1 MTVIA
6 SVKTC
11 LASVGAQASLSS
23 LSLNSQDE
31 ESKRVFHECML
42 EMDSIIADLQNRVS
56 VLERE
61 EPQYKRVLSRLEE
74 MTMSH
79 LPEWTLVIL
88 RSVFILIIL
97 FAITKWLGKRQISQ
111 PF

>member
-11 LASVGAQASLSS
+11 LASVRGAQASLSS

-31 ESKRVFHECML
+31 ESKRIFNECML

-61 EPQYKRVLSRLEE
+61 EPQYKG
-74 MTMSH
+74 
-79 LPEWTLVIL
+79 
-88 RSVFILIIL
+88 F
-97 FAITKWLGKRQISQ
+97 
-111 PF
+111 

>member
-11 LASVGAQASLSS
+11 LASVRGAQASLSS

-31 ESKRVFHECML
+31 KSKRVFHECML

-61 EPQYKRVLSRLEE
+61 EPQYKG
-74 MTMSH
+74 
-79 LPEWTLVIL
+79 
-88 RSVFILIIL
+88 F
-97 FAITKWLGKRQISQ
+97 
-111 PF
+111 

>member
-11 LASVGAQASLSS
+11 LASLRGAQASLSS

-42 EMDSIIADLQNRVS
+42 EMDSVIADVKDRVS
-56 VLERE
+56 ALERE
-61 EPQYKRVLSRLEE
+61 EPQYKG
-74 MTMSH
+74 
-79 LPEWTLVIL
+79 
-88 RSVFILIIL
+88 F
-97 FAITKWLGKRQISQ
+97 
-111 PF
+111 

>member
-11 LASVGAQASLSS
+11 LASLRGAQASLSS

-31 ESKRVFHECML
+31 ETKRVFHECML
-42 EMDSIIADLQNRVS
+42 EMDSVIADLKDRVS

-61 EPQYKRVLSRLEE
+61 EPQYKG
-74 MTMSH
+74 
-79 LPEWTLVIL
+79 
-88 RSVFILIIL
+88 F
-97 FAITKWLGKRQISQ
+97 
-111 PF
+111 

>member
-11 LASVGAQASLSS
+11 LASVRGAQASLSS

-42 EMDSIIADLQNRVS
+42 EMDSVIADLKNRIS

-61 EPQYKRVLSRLEE
+61 EPQYKG
-74 MTMSH
+74 
-79 LPEWTLVIL
+79 
-88 RSVFILIIL
+88 F
-97 FAITKWLGKRQISQ
+97 
-111 PF
+111 

>member
-11 LASVGAQASLSS
+11 LASVRGAQASLSS

-42 EMDSIIADLQNRVS
+42 EMDSIIVDLKDRVS

-61 EPQYKRVLSRLEE
+61 EPQYKG
-74 MTMSH
+74 
-79 LPEWTLVIL
+79 
-88 RSVFILIIL
+88 F
-97 FAITKWLGKRQISQ
+97 
-111 PF
+111 

>member
-1 MTVIA
+1 MTVIT

-11 LASVGAQASLSS
+11 LASVRGAQASLSS

-42 EMDSIIADLQNRVS
+42 EMDSVIADLKDRIS

-61 EPQYKRVLSRLEE
+61 EPQYKG
-74 MTMSH
+74 
-79 LPEWTLVIL
+79 
-88 RSVFILIIL
+88 F
-97 FAITKWLGKRQISQ
+97 
-111 PF
+111 

>member
-11 LASVGAQASLSS
+11 LASVRGAQASLRS

-42 EMDSIIADLQNRVS
+42 EMDSVIADLKDRIS

-61 EPQYKRVLSRLEE
+61 EPQYKG
-74 MTMSH
+74 
-79 LPEWTLVIL
+79 
-88 RSVFILIIL
+88 F
-97 FAITKWLGKRQISQ
+97 
-111 PF
+111 

>member
-11 LASVGAQASLSS
+11 LASVRGAQASLSS
-23 LSLNSQDE
+23 LSLNSQDD

-42 EMDSIIADLQNRVS
+42 EMENVIADLQNRVS

-61 EPQYKRVLSRLEE
+61 EPQYKG
-74 MTMSH
+74 
-79 LPEWTLVIL
+79 
-88 RSVFILIIL
+88 F
-97 FAITKWLGKRQISQ
+97 
-111 PF
+111 

>member
-11 LASVGAQASLSS
+11 LASVRGAQASLSS
-23 LSLNSQDE
+23 LSLNSQYA

-56 VLERE
+56 LLERE
-61 EPQYKRVLSRLEE
+61 EPQYKG
-74 MTMSH
+74 
-79 LPEWTLVIL
+79 
-88 RSVFILIIL
+88 F
-97 FAITKWLGKRQISQ
+97 
-111 PF
+111 

>member
-11 LASVGAQASLSS
+11 LASVRGAQASLSS

-42 EMDSIIADLQNRVS
+42 EMDSVIVDLKDRIS

-61 EPQYKRVLSRLEE
+61 EPQYKG
-74 MTMSH
+74 
-79 LPEWTLVIL
+79 
-88 RSVFILIIL
+88 F
-97 FAITKWLGKRQISQ
+97 
-111 PF
+111 

>member
-11 LASVGAQASLSS
+11 LASVRGAQSSLSS

-42 EMDSIIADLQNRVS
+42 EMDSVIADLKDRIS

-61 EPQYKRVLSRLEE
+61 EPQYKG
-74 MTMSH
+74 
-79 LPEWTLVIL
+79 
-88 RSVFILIIL
+88 F
-97 FAITKWLGKRQISQ
+97 
-111 PF
+111 

>member
-11 LASVGAQASLSS
+11 LASVRGAQASLSS
-23 LSLNSQDE
+23 LSLNSQDD

-42 EMDSIIADLQNRVS
+42 EMDNVIADLQNRVS

-61 EPQYKRVLSRLEE
+61 EPQYKG
-74 MTMSH
+74 
-79 LPEWTLVIL
+79 
-88 RSVFILIIL
+88 F
-97 FAITKWLGKRQISQ
+97 
-111 PF
+111 

>member
-11 LASVGAQASLSS
+11 LASLRGAQASLSS

-42 EMDSIIADLQNRVS
+42 EMDSVIADLKDRIS

-61 EPQYKRVLSRLEE
+61 EPQYKG
-74 MTMSH
+74 
-79 LPEWTLVIL
+79 
-88 RSVFILIIL
+88 F
-97 FAITKWLGKRQISQ
+97 
-111 PF
+111 

>member
-11 LASVGAQASLSS
+11 LASVRGAQASLSS
-23 LSLNSQDE
+23 LSLNSQDA

-61 EPQYKRVLSRLEE
+61 ESQYKG
-74 MTMSH
+74 
-79 LPEWTLVIL
+79 
-88 RSVFILIIL
+88 F
-97 FAITKWLGKRQISQ
+97 
-111 PF
+111 

>member
-1 MTVIA
+1 TVIA

-11 LASVGAQASLSS
+11 LASVRGAQASLSS

-42 EMDSIIADLQNRVS
+42 EMDSIIADLKDRVS

-61 EPQYKRVLSRLEE
+61 EPQYKG
-74 MTMSH
+74 
-79 LPEWTLVIL
+79 
-88 RSVFILIIL
+88 F
-97 FAITKWLGKRQISQ
+97 
-111 PF
+111 

>member
-11 LASVGAQASLSS
+11 LASLRGAQASLSS

-42 EMDSIIADLQNRVS
+42 EMDSIIADVKDRVS

-61 EPQYKRVLSRLEE
+61 EPQYKG
-74 MTMSH
+74 
-79 LPEWTLVIL
+79 
-88 RSVFILIIL
+88 F
-97 FAITKWLGKRQISQ
+97 
-111 PF
+111 

>member
-11 LASVGAQASLSS
+11 LASLRGAQASLSS

-42 EMDSIIADLQNRVS
+42 EMDSVIADLKDRVS

-61 EPQYKRVLSRLEE
+61 EPQYKG
-74 MTMSH
+74 
-79 LPEWTLVIL
+79 
-88 RSVFILIIL
+88 F
-97 FAITKWLGKRQISQ
+97 
-111 PF
+111 

>member
-11 LASVGAQASLSS
+11 LASVRGAQASLSS
-23 LSLNSQDE
+23 LSLNSQDS

-56 VLERE
+56 LLERE
-61 EPQYKRVLSRLEE
+61 EPQYKG
-74 MTMSH
+74 
-79 LPEWTLVIL
+79 
-88 RSVFILIIL
+88 F
-97 FAITKWLGKRQISQ
+97 
-111 PF
+111 

>member
-11 LASVGAQASLSS
+11 LASVRGAQASLSS
-23 LSLNSQDE
+23 LSLNSQDA
-31 ESKRVFHECML
+31 ESKCVFHECML

-61 EPQYKRVLSRLEE
+61 EPQYKG
-74 MTMSH
+74 
-79 LPEWTLVIL
+79 
-88 RSVFILIIL
+88 F
-97 FAITKWLGKRQISQ
+97 
-111 PF
+111 